1 MKQNNSGQA
10 RVNSQIW
17 NHSASNRGR
26 RTGPP
31 RPVLLLTC
39 FLTLATAYA
48 LLGAAAAFTDHPAPT
63 QSKVDSPSTA
73 AATTLVQRF
82 YSAVNDVLHTGDVAP
97 LAAVIAPGLVEHPGR
112 AGDSGA
118 AGLARTLL
126 AERTTWPGIRIVVDD
141 IRATGP
147 DAVTAWVHPEA
158 PIPADV
164 IGFAVP
170 DVPAAWGPIEVLRIA
185 DGLIAERWAS
195 DRDALLLE
203 PLGKLL
209 PIDIE
214 AHTVVRVELYTV
226 QPGAS
231 DELLGGASAG
241 SRLLY
246 VQAGTASVTLD
257 QLPRATAASLN
268 LWDVLAVA
276 ANTRATVTNSGP
288 EPALILVVMS
298 MPPPS
303 NRDMAHFQQATRS
316 EPVDAVVVL
325 TSLLVQSTGR
335 LTLERVM
342 LEPGVALTR
351 GEGVGETLILVE
363 RGTSWLT
370 PPDGRDVQVRTSDG
384 KLQRRDPEKA
394 LAPGDLV
401 QVGAGIAGSWRAG
414 TDEPVAL
421 LVMRTGPA
429 HAGPA

>member
-1 MKQNNSGQA
+1 MNPGTTPNETEQQRSSPRKQPDLESFGFQP
-10 RVNSQIW
+10 
-17 NHSASNRGR
+17 
-26 RTGPP
+26 RTANWPAP
-31 RPVLLLTC
+31 SRPAPTC

-231 DELLGGASAG
+231 DELLGEASAG
-241 SRLLY
+241 PRLLY

-257 QLPRATAASLN
+257 QPPRATAASLN

-303 NRDMAHFQQATRS
+303 NRDMAYFQQATRS

-325 TSLLVQSTGR
+325 TSLLVQSTGL

-351 GEGVGETLILVE
+351 GEA
-363 RGTSWLT
+363 SA
-370 PPDGRDVQVRTSDG
+370 
-384 KLQRRDPEKA
+384 RR
-394 LAPGDLV
+394 
-401 QVGAGIAGSWRAG
+401 
-414 TDEPVAL
+414 
-421 LVMRTGPA
+421 
-429 HAGPA
+429 